1 MTTTDIEKAFEQWW
15 SFPVSR
21 PDVRKSLAREAY
33 YAAWDE
39 AADEI
44 ERLRAEVGELTKGS
58 EWELV
63 YQETITELRAEIERL
78 RVMYNDCIKDLREA
92 SE

>member
-1 MTTTDIEKAFEQWW
+1 MTTTDREKAFEQWW

-44 ERLRAEVGELTKGS
+44 ERLR
-58 EWELV
+58 
-63 YQETITELRAEIERL
+63 
-78 RVMYNDCIKDLREA
+78 VMYNDCIKDLREA

>member
-1 MTTTDIEKAFEQWW
+1 MTSITERLRELIEQTDAFANNRHHSFVTTQQM
-15 SFPVSR
+15 
-21 PDVRKSLAREAY
+21 ARES
-33 YAAWDE
+33 AAALTE

-44 ERLRAEVGELTKGS
+44 DALEANLASRDDALAAK
-58 EWELV
+58 
-63 YQETITELRAEIERL
+63 YAEIERL